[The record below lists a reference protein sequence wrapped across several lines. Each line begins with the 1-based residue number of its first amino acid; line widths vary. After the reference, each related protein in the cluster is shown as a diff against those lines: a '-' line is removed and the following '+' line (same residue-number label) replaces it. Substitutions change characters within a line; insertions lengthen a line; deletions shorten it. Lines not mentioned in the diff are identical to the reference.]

1 MYHLTLC
8 HLRAHG
14 WVVGR
19 SHVRI
24 HVRMHSPGNCRLSGS
39 NPWSHVTSHLMRLHV
54 HGAVP
59 HIVSL
64 LHSHLPVVHVGL
76 LHHAHVTV
84 SHPHGGMVAHHRSL
98 VHSHHLIRHSSHP
111 HGSLGGHS
119 HRSHSGVLHSHSML
133 LGSHHSLLLDHL
145 LCLGGPCH

>member
-1 MYHLTLC
+1 MDHLTLC

-14 WVVGR
+14 WVVGW

-24 HVRMHSPGNCRLSGS
+24 HVRMHSPSNCRLSGS
-39 NPWSHVTSHLMRLHV
+39 NPWSHMTSHLMRLHV

-84 SHPHGGMVAHHRSL
+84 SHPHGRMVTHHRSL

-111 HGSLGGHS
+111 HGSLGMGHS

-133 LGSHHSLLLDHL
+133 LGGHHSLLLYH